1 MKISARNVLA
11 GKIQSITRGAVN
23 AEVTLILQGGE
34 TVTSIITNGSVDSLE
49 LKEGQPAY
57 AVIKASE
64 VMIGKG
70 VEGMKLS
77 ARNQLAGKVTK
88 LQAGMVSCEVVIELP
103 SGTAV
108 VASITRDGATELG
121 LKDGDMVSA
130 IVKASSVLIGV

>member
-23 AEVTLILQGGE
+23 AEITLTLQRGE

-49 LKEGQPAY
+49 LKEGMPPY

-70 VEGMKLS
+70 MDGLKLS

-88 LQAGMVSCEVVIELP
+88 LQAGIVSCEVVVELP
-103 SGTAV
+103 GGTSV
-108 VASITRDGATELG
+108 VASITKDGATELG

>member
-1 MKISARNVLA
+1 
-11 GKIQSITRGAVN
+11 
-23 AEVTLILQGGE
+23 
-34 TVTSIITNGSVDSLE
+34 
-49 LKEGQPAY
+49 
-57 AVIKASE
+57 
-64 VMIGKG
+64 MIGKG
-70 VEGMKLS
+70 VEGVKLS

>member
-64 VMIGKG
+64 VMIG
-70 VEGMKLS
+70 S
-77 ARNQLAGKVTK
+77 
-88 LQAGMVSCEVVIELP
+88 
-103 SGTAV
+103 
-108 VASITRDGATELG
+108 
-121 LKDGDMVSA
+121 
-130 IVKASSVLIGV
+130 

>member
-70 VEGMKLS
+70 VEGVKLS